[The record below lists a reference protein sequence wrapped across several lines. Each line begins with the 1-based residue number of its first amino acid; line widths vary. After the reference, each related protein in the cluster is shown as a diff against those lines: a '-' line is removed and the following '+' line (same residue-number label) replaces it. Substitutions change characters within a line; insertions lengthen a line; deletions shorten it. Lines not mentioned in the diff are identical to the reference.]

1 MTLLN
6 EITQRLAGMTPQQ
19 RAEAQRI
26 ALDFTARKPF
36 VPHEGPQMRAYYS
49 KADMLLFGGNPG
61 GGKTGL
67 LFGLAVNEHRNSL
80 IIRKKFA
87 DLEGVITNCK
97 DLLGTSEGFIGGQRP
112 KYRKPDGGR
121 IDFEGMGQDGGVD
134 TGKQGVAR
142 DFIGIDEGAQL
153 TEVQVRALFGWLRTT
168 DKAQRVRLVIGSN
181 PPLDPT
187 GDWMVPAFAPW
198 LLPDHPRPAK
208 DGELRWFI
216 YDDRDASKEVDGPDP
231 ITIDGKI
238 YRPHSRSFIRSDVTD
253 NPCLDAE
260 DYKRRIDM
268 MPEPYRTILREGNF
282 IYARRDQ
289 DYQVIPTL
297 WIRAAVAR
305 WKETP
310 PPKVPMCAIAMDV
323 ACGGHDETVVAYRHD
338 GWYGPLVEVP
348 GTQTPNGKSAAAFL
362 LAHRRDNAHIVVDMG
377 GGYGQAPYDALEEN
391 IDKRF
396 LHGYVGSSSAIG
408 RSKDGL
414 LSFRNKRSMS
424 YWMLREA
431 LDPDQEG
438 GSSVALPDNPKLLAD
453 LAAPTFTI
461 SGSVLGIESK
471 EDVVKK
477 LGRSPDCGDAVVM
490 AWSEGDR
497 AILSHYQHG
506 VPLYR
511 YGDALP
517 LHGQKPRVNL
527 GYQNRRRGR

>member
-1 MTLLN
+1 
-6 EITQRLAGMTPQQ
+6 
-19 RAEAQRI
+19 
-26 ALDFTARKPF
+26 
-36 VPHEGPQMRAYYS
+36 
-49 KADMLLFGGNPG
+49 
-61 GGKTGL
+61 
-67 LFGLAVNEHRNSL
+67 
-80 IIRKKFA
+80 
-87 DLEGVITNCK
+87 
-97 DLLGTSEGFIGGQRP
+97 
-112 KYRKPDGGR
+112 
-121 IDFEGMGQDGGVD
+121 
-134 TGKQGVAR
+134 
-142 DFIGIDEGAQL
+142 
-153 TEVQVRALFGWLRTT
+153 
-168 DKAQRVRLVIGSN
+168 
-181 PPLDPT
+181 
-187 GDWMVPAFAPW
+187 
-198 LLPDHPRPAK
+198 
-208 DGELRWFI
+208 
-216 YDDRDASKEVDGPDP
+216 
-231 ITIDGKI
+231 
-238 YRPHSRSFIRSDVTD
+238 
-253 NPCLDAE
+253 
-260 DYKRRIDM
+260 
-268 MPEPYRTILREGNF
+268 
-282 IYARRDQ
+282 
-289 DYQVIPTL
+289 
-297 WIRAAVAR
+297 
-305 WKETP
+305 
-310 PPKVPMCAIAMDV
+310 MDV